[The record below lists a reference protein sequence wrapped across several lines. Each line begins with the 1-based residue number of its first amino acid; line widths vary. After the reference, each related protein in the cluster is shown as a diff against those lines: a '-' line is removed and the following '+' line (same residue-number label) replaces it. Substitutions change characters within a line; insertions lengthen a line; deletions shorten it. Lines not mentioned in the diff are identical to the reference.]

1 MMNVHEI
8 LEKARA
14 AGHRLPYNE
23 AAVLFAAAVR
33 LAAAQGSTL
42 RGRLVQIDEAG
53 GLHVEAFDEHAPEAE
68 PGYLAPELLAADA
81 PARTDPRV
89 QVYAAGALGYELL
102 TGKLAPQPGQAP
114 GPELSGALGD
124 VVRIAL
130 APDRRARFGDLKQLH
145 DAVEV
150 VQPRPPSEGERNILS
165 ALRMRF
171 SRPPPEKEALARLI
185 EKLHQLEGQVAQL
198 GKAQARLEATHQ
210 QSLEMLDRFEDGQ
223 RRLNETGR
231 RKQSVVAPAV
241 LAALFTTL
249 AVLAAAWGLGMRLPN
264 PVVAASQPQP
274 VPTPATAPPPLEA
287 APPPVEKA
295 RVEKPPADKPPADK
309 PPADKP
315 PADKPPV
322 PDASVAE
329 IVPAATDAGAAA
341 LDAGAVAVTEKG
353 EVDAGAAVAE
363 VDAGPPPVAAAPAR
377 PPPPPVQ
384 RKPAPAAQNPRAAMQ
399 RALAVSQVRHGE
411 AALEQ
416 GRSDEALGSFRAA
429 LENEPTLAVAFRGM
443 GMAYA
448 MQGHDAQ
455 ALQSYDRYLRLA
467 PGAPDAAEIRQ
478 SIRELKARAKVGA
491 KQQ

>member
-33 LAAAQGSTL
+33 LAAAQGSTV

-53 GLHVEAFDEHAPEAE
+53 GLHVEAFDENAPEAE

-81 PARTDPRV
+81 PPRTDPRV

-171 SRPPPEKEALARLI
+171 SRPPPEKEAVARLI

-241 LAALFTTL
+241 LAAVFTTL
-249 AVLAAAWGLGMRLPN
+249 AVLAAAWGLGMRLPL
-264 PVVAASQPQP
+264 PVVAASQPEP
-274 VPTPATAPPPLEA
+274 VATPAVAPPPPEA
-287 APPPVEKA
+287 PLPPVEKA
-295 RVEKPPADKPPADK
+295 RVEKAPAEKPPAE
-309 PPADKP
+309 
-315 PADKPPV
+315 KPPV

-329 IVPAATDAGAAA
+329 VTPAPPDAGAPAP
-341 LDAGAVAVTEKG
+341 DAGAVAIADAG
-353 EVDAGAAVAE
+353 EVDAGAAVAAE
-363 VDAGPPPVAAAPAR
+363 VDAGPPPVAAAPAQ
-377 PPPPPVQ
+377 PPPPSIQ
-384 RKPAPAAQNPRAAMQ
+384 RKPAPPNPRAAMQ

-416 GRSDEALGSFRAA
+416 GRPDEALGSFRAA
-429 LENEPTLAVAFRGM
+429 LESEPTLAAAFRGM

-467 PGAPDAAEIRQ
+467 PGAADAAEIRQ
-478 SIRELKARAKVGA
+478 SIRELRARAKVGS

>member
-1 MMNVHEI
+1 VDAVQFARGMMNVHEI

-23 AAVLFAAAVR
+23 AAVLFAAAIR
-33 LAAAQGSTL
+33 LAAAHGSTL

-81 PARTDPRV
+81 PPRTDSRV

-130 APDRRARFGDLKQLH
+130 APDRRARFGDLKQLY

-249 AVLAAAWGLGMRLPN
+249 AVLAAAWGFGMRLPL
-264 PVVAASQPQP
+264 PVVAASQPEP
-274 VPTPATAPPPLEA
+274 VATPALAPPPPEVP
-287 APPPVEKA
+287 PPPVEKP
-295 RVEKPPADKPPADK
+295 RVEKPAAEKA
-309 PPADKP
+309 
-315 PADKPPV
+315 PV

-329 IVPAATDAGAAA
+329 VTPAPPDAGAPAQ
-341 LDAGAVAVTEKG
+341 DAGGVAVTDAG
-353 EVDAGAAVAE
+353 EVDAGAAVAAE
-363 VDAGPPPVAAAPAR
+363 VDAGPPPVAAAPAQ
-377 PPPPPVQ
+377 PPPPPIQ
-384 RKPAPAAQNPRAAMQ
+384 RKPAPPNPRAAMQ

-416 GRSDEALGSFRAA
+416 GRPDEALGSFRAA
-429 LENEPTLAVAFRGM
+429 LENEPTLAAAFRGM

-467 PGAPDAAEIRQ
+467 PGAADAAEIRQ

-491 KQQ
+491 KAQ

>member
-23 AAVLFAAAVR
+23 AAVLFAAAIR
-33 LAAAQGSTL
+33 LAAAHGSTL

-81 PARTDPRV
+81 PPRTEPRV

-102 TGKLAPQPGQAP
+102 TGKLAPQPGQPP

-185 EKLHQLEGQVAQL
+185 EKVHQLEGQVAQL
-198 GKAQARLEATHQ
+198 GKSQARLEATHQ
-210 QSLEMLDRFEDGQ
+210 QSMEMIERFEDGQ

-241 LAALFTTL
+241 FAALFTTL
-249 AVLAAAWGLGMRLPN
+249 AVLAAAWGLGMRLPP
-264 PVVAASQPQP
+264 PVVAASQPEP
-274 VPTPATAPPPLEA
+274 VATPVAPPPPEA
-287 APPPVEKA
+287 PQPPVEKP
-295 RVEKPPADKPPADK
+295 RGEKPPAEKPPI
-309 PPADKP
+309 
-315 PADKPPV
+315 

-329 IVPAATDAGAAA
+329 LTPASPAAGAPGP
-341 LDAGAVAVTEKG
+341 DAGAVAVADAG
-353 EVDAGAAVAE
+353 EVDAGATVAAE
-363 VDAGPPPVAAAPAR
+363 VDGGSPPVAAAPAQR
-377 PPPPPVQ
+377 PPPAVQ
-384 RKPAPAAQNPRAAMQ
+384 RKPAPPNPRAAMQ

-416 GRSDEALGSFRAA
+416 GRADEALGSFRAA
-429 LENEPTLAVAFRGM
+429 LENEPTLAAAFRGM

-448 MQGHDAQ
+448 MQGQDAQ

-467 PGAPDAAEIRQ
+467 PGAADAAEIRQ

>member
-23 AAVLFAAAVR
+23 AAVLFAAAIR
-33 LAAAQGSTL
+33 LAAAHGSTL

-81 PARTDPRV
+81 PPRTEPRV

-102 TGKLAPQPGQAP
+102 TGKLAPQPGQPP

-185 EKLHQLEGQVAQL
+185 EKVHQLEGQVAQL
-198 GKAQARLEATHQ
+198 GKSQARLEATHQ
-210 QSLEMLDRFEDGQ
+210 QSMEMIERFEDGQ

-241 LAALFTTL
+241 FAALFTTL
-249 AVLAAAWGLGMRLPN
+249 AVLAAAWGLGMRLPL
-264 PVVAASQPQP
+264 PVVAGSQPEP
-274 VPTPATAPPPLEA
+274 VATPVAPPPPEA
-287 APPPVEKA
+287 PQPPVEKP
-295 RVEKPPADKPPADK
+295 RGEKPPAEKPPI
-309 PPADKP
+309 
-315 PADKPPV
+315 

-329 IVPAATDAGAAA
+329 LTPASPAAGAPGP
-341 LDAGAVAVTEKG
+341 DAGAVAVADAG
-353 EVDAGAAVAE
+353 EVDAGATVAAE
-363 VDAGPPPVAAAPAR
+363 VDGGSPPVAAAPAQ

-384 RKPAPAAQNPRAAMQ
+384 RKPAPPNPRAAMQ

-416 GRSDEALGSFRAA
+416 GRADEALGSFRAA
-429 LENEPTLAVAFRGM
+429 LENEPTLAAAFRGM

-448 MQGHDAQ
+448 MQGQDAQ

-467 PGAPDAAEIRQ
+467 PGAADAAEIRQ

>member
-1 MMNVHEI
+1 MNVHEI

-23 AAVLFAAAVR
+23 AAVLFAAAIR
-33 LAAAQGSTL
+33 LAAAHGSTL

-81 PARTDPRV
+81 PPRTEPRV

-102 TGKLAPQPGQAP
+102 TGKLAPQPGQPP

-185 EKLHQLEGQVAQL
+185 EKVHQLEGQVAQL
-198 GKAQARLEATHQ
+198 GKSQARLEATHQ
-210 QSLEMLDRFEDGQ
+210 QSMEMIERFEDGQ

-241 LAALFTTL
+241 FAALFTTL
-249 AVLAAAWGLGMRLPN
+249 AVLAAAWGLGMRLPL
-264 PVVAASQPQP
+264 PVVAASQPEP
-274 VPTPATAPPPLEA
+274 VATPVAPPPPEA
-287 APPPVEKA
+287 PQPPVEKP
-295 RVEKPPADKPPADK
+295 RGEKPPAEKPPI
-309 PPADKP
+309 
-315 PADKPPV
+315 
-322 PDASVAE
+322 PDASAAE
-329 IVPAATDAGAAA
+329 ITPASPAAGAPGP
-341 LDAGAVAVTEKG
+341 DAGAVAVADAG
-353 EVDAGAAVAE
+353 EVDAGATVAAE
-363 VDAGPPPVAAAPAR
+363 VDGGSPPVAAAPAQ

-384 RKPAPAAQNPRAAMQ
+384 RKPAPPNPRAAMQ

-416 GRSDEALGSFRAA
+416 GRADEALGSFRAA
-429 LENEPTLAVAFRGM
+429 LENEPTLAAAFRGM

-448 MQGHDAQ
+448 MQGQDAQ

-467 PGAPDAAEIRQ
+467 PGAADAAEIRQ
-478 SIRELKARAKVGA
+478 SIRDLKARAKVGA

>member
-33 LAAAQGSTL
+33 LAAAHGSTL

-81 PARTDPRV
+81 PPRTDARV

-102 TGKLAPQPGQAP
+102 TGKLAPQPGQAA

-145 DAVEV
+145 DAVDV

-185 EKLHQLEGQVAQL
+185 EKLQQLEGQVAQL

-249 AVLAAAWGLGMRLPN
+249 AVLAAAWGFGMRLPL
-264 PVVAASQPQP
+264 PVVAASQPEP
-274 VPTPATAPPPLEA
+274 VATPAPAPPPPEA
-287 APPPVEKA
+287 PPPPVEKA
-295 RVEKPPADKPPADK
+295 RVEKPPADKL
-309 PPADKP
+309 
-315 PADKPPV
+315 PV

-329 IVPAATDAGAAA
+329 VTPAPPDAGAPTP
-341 LDAGAVAVTEKG
+341 DAGAVAVTDAG
-353 EVDAGAAVAE
+353 EVDAGAAMAAE
-363 VDAGPPPVAAAPAR
+363 VDAGPAPVVAAPAQ
-377 PPPPPVQ
+377 PPPPPIQ
-384 RKPAPAAQNPRAAMQ
+384 RKPAPPNPRAAMQ

-411 AALEQ
+411 EALEQ
-416 GRSDEALGSFRAA
+416 GHPDEALGSFRAA
-429 LENEPTLAVAFRGM
+429 LESAPTLAAAFRGM

-467 PGAPDAAEIRQ
+467 PGAADAAEIRQ
-478 SIRELKARAKVGA
+478 SMRELKARAKVGA

>member
-33 LAAAQGSTL
+33 LAAAHGSTL
-42 RGRLVQIDEAG
+42 RGRLVQIDESG

-81 PARTDPRV
+81 PPRTDPRV

-198 GKAQARLEATHQ
+198 GKSQARLEASHQ

-241 LAALFTTL
+241 LAALFTSL
-249 AVLAAAWGLGMRLPN
+249 AVLAAAWGLGMRLPL

-274 VPTPATAPPPLEA
+274 VPTPSTAPPPLEA
-287 APPPVEKA
+287 APPPVEKP
-295 RVEKPPADKPPADK
+295 RVEKPLADKPPADK
-309 PPADKP
+309 PPA
-315 PADKPPV
+315 
-322 PDASVAE
+322 PDTSVAE
-329 IVPAATDAGAAA
+329 VPPAPPDAGAPAPA
-341 LDAGAVAVTEKG
+341 AGAVAITDAG
-353 EVDAGAAVAE
+353 EVDAGAALAAE
-363 VDAGPPPVAAAPAR
+363 VDAGPPPVAAAPAH
-377 PPPPPVQ
+377 PPPPPIQ
-384 RKPAPAAQNPRAAMQ
+384 RKPPPPNPRAAMQ

-416 GRSDEALGSFRAA
+416 GRPDEALGSFRAA
-429 LENEPTLAVAFRGM
+429 LENEPTLAAAFRGM

>member
-33 LAAAQGSTL
+33 LAAAHGSTL

-81 PARTDPRV
+81 PPRTDPRV

-198 GKAQARLEATHQ
+198 GKSQARLEASHQ

-241 LAALFTTL
+241 LAALFTSL
-249 AVLAAAWGLGMRLPN
+249 AVLAAAWGLGMRLPL

-274 VPTPATAPPPLEA
+274 VPTPSTAPPPLEA
-287 APPPVEKA
+287 APPPVEKP
-295 RVEKPPADKPPADK
+295 RVEKPPADKPPAPDTSVAGV
-309 PPADKP
+309 PPAP
-315 PADKPPV
+315 P
-322 PDASVAE
+322 
-329 IVPAATDAGAAA
+329 DAGAPAPA
-341 LDAGAVAVTEKG
+341 PGAVAITDAG
-353 EVDAGAAVAE
+353 EVDAGAALAAE

-377 PPPPPVQ
+377 PPPPPIQ
-384 RKPAPAAQNPRAAMQ
+384 RKPPPPNPRAAMQ

-416 GRSDEALGSFRAA
+416 GRPDEALGSFRAA
-429 LENEPTLAVAFRGM
+429 LENEPTLAAAFRGM

>member
-33 LAAAQGSTL
+33 LAAAQGSTV

-53 GLHVEAFDEHAPEAE
+53 GLHVEAFDENAPEAE

-81 PARTDPRV
+81 PPRTDPRV

-249 AVLAAAWGLGMRLPN
+249 AVLVAAWGLGMRLPL
-264 PVVAASQPQP
+264 PVVAASQPEP
-274 VPTPATAPPPLEA
+274 VATPALAPPAPEA
-287 APPPVEKA
+287 PPPPVEKA
-295 RVEKPPADKPPADK
+295 RVEKLPAEKPPADK
-309 PPADKP
+309 A
-315 PADKPPV
+315 PV

-329 IVPAATDAGAAA
+329 VTPALPDAGVPAP
-341 LDAGAVAVTEKG
+341 DAGAVAVADAG
-353 EVDAGAAVAE
+353 EVDAGAAVAAE
-363 VDAGPPPVAAAPAR
+363 VDAGPPPVAAAPAQ
-377 PPPPPVQ
+377 PPPPPIQ
-384 RKPAPAAQNPRAAMQ
+384 RKPAAPNPRAAMQ
-399 RALAVSQVRHGE
+399 RALAVSQVRRGE
-411 AALEQ
+411 EALEQ
-416 GRSDEALGSFRAA
+416 GRPDEALGSFRAA
-429 LENEPTLAVAFRGM
+429 LENEPTLAAAFRGM

-467 PGAPDAAEIRQ
+467 PGAADAAEIRQ
-478 SIRELKARAKVGA
+478 SIRELKARAKVGV

>member
-23 AAVLFAAAVR
+23 AAVLFAAAIR
-33 LAAAQGSTL
+33 LAAAHGSTL

-81 PARTDPRV
+81 PPRTEPRV

-102 TGKLAPQPGQAP
+102 TGKLAPQPGQPP

-185 EKLHQLEGQVAQL
+185 EKVQQLEGQVAQL
-198 GKAQARLEATHQ
+198 GKSQARLEATHQ
-210 QSLEMLDRFEDGQ
+210 QSMEMIERFEDGQ

-241 LAALFTTL
+241 FAALFTTL
-249 AVLAAAWGLGMRLPN
+249 AVLAAAWGLGMRLPP
-264 PVVAASQPQP
+264 PVVAASQPEP
-274 VPTPATAPPPLEA
+274 VATPVAPPPPEA
-287 APPPVEKA
+287 PQPPVEKP
-295 RVEKPPADKPPADK
+295 RGEKPPAEKPPI
-309 PPADKP
+309 
-315 PADKPPV
+315 

-329 IVPAATDAGAAA
+329 LTPASPAAGAPGP
-341 LDAGAVAVTEKG
+341 DAGAVAVADAG
-353 EVDAGAAVAE
+353 EVDAGATVAAE
-363 VDAGPPPVAAAPAR
+363 VDGGSPPVAAAPAQR
-377 PPPPPVQ
+377 PPPAVQ
-384 RKPAPAAQNPRAAMQ
+384 RKPAPPNPRAAMQ

-416 GRSDEALGSFRAA
+416 GRADEALGSFRAA
-429 LENEPTLAVAFRGM
+429 LENEPTLAAAFRGM

-448 MQGHDAQ
+448 MQGQDAQ

-467 PGAPDAAEIRQ
+467 PGAADAAEIRQ

>member
-23 AAVLFAAAVR
+23 GAVLFAAAVR
-33 LAAAQGSTL
+33 LAAAHTSTL

-102 TGKLAPQPGQAP
+102 TGKLAPQAGQSP

-185 EKLHQLEGQVAQL
+185 EKVHQLEGQVAQL

-249 AVLAAAWGLGMRLPN
+249 AVLAAAWGFGMRLPL
-264 PVVAASQPQP
+264 PVVAGSQPEP
-274 VPTPATAPPPLEA
+274 VAAPALAPPPPEA
-287 APPPVEKA
+287 PPPPVEKP
-295 RVEKPPADKPPADK
+295 RVEKPPAEKPPAEK
-309 PPADKP
+309 PPAE
-315 PADKPPV
+315 KPPV

-329 IVPAATDAGAAA
+329 VAPAPPDAGAPAP
-341 LDAGAVAVTEKG
+341 DTGAVAVSDAG
-353 EVDAGAAVAE
+353 EVDAGAAVAAE
-363 VDAGPPPVAAAPAR
+363 VDAGPPPVAAAPAH
-377 PPPPPVQ
+377 PPPPPIQ
-384 RKPAPAAQNPRAAMQ
+384 RKPATPNPRAAMQ

-416 GRSDEALGSFRAA
+416 GRPDEALGSFRAA
-429 LENEPTLAVAFRGM
+429 LENEPTLAAAFRGM

-467 PGAPDAAEIRQ
+467 PGATDAAEIRQ

-491 KQQ
+491 KAQ

>member
-1 MMNVHEI
+1 MNVHEI

-23 AAVLFAAAVR
+23 AAVLFAAAIR
-33 LAAAQGSTL
+33 LAAAHGSTL

-81 PARTDPRV
+81 PPRTEPRV

-102 TGKLAPQPGQAP
+102 TGKLAPQPGQPP

-185 EKLHQLEGQVAQL
+185 EKVHQLEGQVAQL
-198 GKAQARLEATHQ
+198 GKSQARLEATHQ
-210 QSLEMLDRFEDGQ
+210 QSMEMIERFEDGQ

-241 LAALFTTL
+241 FAALFTTL
-249 AVLAAAWGLGMRLPN
+249 AVLAAAWGLGMRLPL
-264 PVVAASQPQP
+264 PVVAASQPEP
-274 VPTPATAPPPLEA
+274 VATPVAPPPPEA
-287 APPPVEKA
+287 PQPPVEKP
-295 RVEKPPADKPPADK
+295 RGEKPPAEKPPI
-309 PPADKP
+309 
-315 PADKPPV
+315 

-329 IVPAATDAGAAA
+329 LTPASPAAGAPGP
-341 LDAGAVAVTEKG
+341 DAGAVAVADAG
-353 EVDAGAAVAE
+353 EVDAGATVAAE
-363 VDAGPPPVAAAPAR
+363 VDGGSPPVAAAPAQ

-384 RKPAPAAQNPRAAMQ
+384 RKPAPPNPRAAMQ

-416 GRSDEALGSFRAA
+416 GRADEALGSFRAA
-429 LENEPTLAVAFRGM
+429 LENEPTLAAAFRGM

-448 MQGHDAQ
+448 MQGQDAQ

-467 PGAPDAAEIRQ
+467 PGAADAAEIRQ

>member
-1 MMNVHEI
+1 MMNLHEI

-33 LAAAQGSTL
+33 LAAAHGSTL

-53 GLHVEAFDEHAPEAE
+53 GLHVEGFDEHAPEAE

-81 PARTDPRV
+81 PPRTDARV

-198 GKAQARLEATHQ
+198 GKSQARLEATHQ
-210 QSLEMLDRFEDGQ
+210 QSMEMIERFEDGQ

-241 LAALFTTL
+241 LAALFTTI
-249 AVLAAAWGLGMRLPN
+249 AVLAAAWGLGMRPPL
-264 PVVAASQPQP
+264 PVVAASQPEP
-274 VPTPATAPPPLEA
+274 VATPAVPPPPPEA
-287 APPPVEKA
+287 PPPPVEKA
-295 RVEKPPADKPPADK
+295 RVEKPPAE
-309 PPADKP
+309 
-315 PADKPPV
+315 KPPV

-329 IVPAATDAGAAA
+329 VAPAAPDAGVPAP
-341 LDAGAVAVTEKG
+341 DAGAVAVMDAG
-353 EVDAGAAVAE
+353 EVDAGAAVAAE

-377 PPPPPVQ
+377 PPPPPTQ
-384 RKPAPAAQNPRAAMQ
+384 RKPPAPPNPRAAMQ

-416 GRSDEALGSFRAA
+416 GRPDEALGSFRAA
-429 LENEPTLAVAFRGM
+429 LENEPTLAAAFRGM

-467 PGAPDAAEIRQ
+467 PGAADAAEIRQ

-491 KQQ
+491 KAQ

>member
-33 LAAAQGSTL
+33 LAAAQGSTV

-53 GLHVEAFDEHAPEAE
+53 GLHVEAFDENAPEAE

-81 PARTDPRV
+81 PPRTDPRV

-185 EKLHQLEGQVAQL
+185 EKLQQLEGQVAQL

-249 AVLAAAWGLGMRLPN
+249 AVLAAAWGFGMRLPL
-264 PVVAASQPQP
+264 PVVAASQPEP
-274 VPTPATAPPPLEA
+274 VATPAPAPPPPEA
-287 APPPVEKA
+287 PPPPVERA
-295 RVEKPPADKPPADK
+295 RVEKPPADKL
-309 PPADKP
+309 
-315 PADKPPV
+315 PV

-329 IVPAATDAGAAA
+329 VAPAPPDAGAPTP
-341 LDAGAVAVTEKG
+341 DAGAVAVTDAG
-353 EVDAGAAVAE
+353 EVDSAAMAAE
-363 VDAGPPPVAAAPAR
+363 VDAGPAPVVAAPAQ
-377 PPPPPVQ
+377 PPPPPIQ
-384 RKPAPAAQNPRAAMQ
+384 RKPAPPNPRAAMQ

-411 AALEQ
+411 EALEQ
-416 GRSDEALGSFRAA
+416 GHPDEALGSFRAA
-429 LENEPTLAVAFRGM
+429 LESAPTLAAAFRGM

-467 PGAPDAAEIRQ
+467 PGAADAAEIRQ

>member
-1 MMNVHEI
+1 VDAVQFARGMMNVHEI

-23 AAVLFAAAVR
+23 AAVLFAAAIRV
-33 LAAAQGSTL
+33 AAAHSSTL
-42 RGRLVQIDEAG
+42 RGKLVQIDEAG

-81 PARTDPRV
+81 PPRTDVRV

-223 RRLNETGR
+223 RRLNEGR

-241 LAALFTTL
+241 LAALFTTA
-249 AVLAAAWGLGMRLPN
+249 AVLAAAWGFGMRLPL
-264 PVVAASQPQP
+264 PVVAASQPEP
-274 VPTPATAPPPLEA
+274 VATPALAPPPPD
-287 APPPVEKA
+287 APPPPAEKP
-295 RVEKPPADKPPADK
+295 RVEKPPAEKPPAEK
-309 PPADKP
+309 A
-315 PADKPPV
+315 PV

-329 IVPAATDAGAAA
+329 VAPAPPDAGAPATDAGA
-341 LDAGAVAVTEKG
+341 LAVADAG
-353 EVDAGAAVAE
+353 EVDAGAALAAE
-363 VDAGPPPVAAAPAR
+363 VDAGPPAVAAAPAQ
-377 PPPPPVQ
+377 PPPPPIQ
-384 RKPAPAAQNPRAAMQ
+384 RKPAPPNPRAAMQ

-416 GRSDEALGSFRAA
+416 GRPDEALGSFRAA
-429 LENEPTLAVAFRGM
+429 LENEPTLAAAFRGM

-448 MQGHDAQ
+448 MQGQDAQ

-467 PGAPDAAEIRQ
+467 PGAADAAEIRQ

-491 KQQ
+491 KAQ

>member
-33 LAAAQGSTL
+33 LAAAHGSTL

-81 PARTDPRV
+81 PPRTDARV

-102 TGKLAPQPGQAP
+102 TGKLAPPPGQAA

-145 DAVEV
+145 DAVDV

-185 EKLHQLEGQVAQL
+185 EKLQQLEGQVAQL

-231 RKQSVVAPAV
+231 RKQSVVTPAV

-249 AVLAAAWGLGMRLPN
+249 AVLAAAWGFGMRLPF
-264 PVVAASQPQP
+264 PVVAASQPEP
-274 VPTPATAPPPLEA
+274 VATPAPALPPPEA
-287 APPPVEKA
+287 PPPPVEKA
-295 RVEKPPADKPPADK
+295 RVEKPPADKL
-309 PPADKP
+309 
-315 PADKPPV
+315 PV

-329 IVPAATDAGAAA
+329 VTPAPPDAGAPTP
-341 LDAGAVAVTEKG
+341 DAGAVAVTDAG
-353 EVDAGAAVAE
+353 EVDAGAAMAAE
-363 VDAGPPPVAAAPAR
+363 VDAGPAPVVAAPAQ
-377 PPPPPVQ
+377 PPPPPIQ
-384 RKPAPAAQNPRAAMQ
+384 RKPAPPNPRAAMQ

-411 AALEQ
+411 EALEQ
-416 GRSDEALGSFRAA
+416 GHPDEALGSFRAA
-429 LENEPTLAVAFRGM
+429 LENAPTLAAAFRGM

-467 PGAPDAAEIRQ
+467 PGAADAAEIRQ
-478 SIRELKARAKVGA
+478 SMRELKARAKVGA